1 MRLSFKNKLWHLKKT
16 NNGFAIPQVLILGV
30 GVAIAV
36 SGLMSASILSLT
48 GSKIKRQE
56 LISKASSYSGV
67 TILRSL
73 LNDSSQKGLFHY
85 FWLINSGA
93 ERSSEYN
100 NFVDPVPNPS
110 QEYWSDDE
118 WCKGSNNCF
127 GRQKAPVCTPG
138 QQIDWRKMISS
149 YSTLFQQS
157 PISVAENSNN
167 SRRDFNQVFNFI
179 STKYIGTEKNG
190 TSSML
195 LEGLAMSNNENEQT
209 ASNKLRVNIKVIS
222 ETPEEG
228 FGFLSIGE
236 NQLDSIAD
244 PIGTGPNSLFL
255 GNLNITP
262 TSGAKGSIIWRRNL
276 DANSECDNLIE
287 EAKGNGSSL
296 PEVGNGG
303 IWVQPLGLPKQP
315 RLSNVDDI
323 GILICTPKVIQ
334 REGTSC
340 QLDAGNSKEKVYR
353 IHSLYVKGPGS
364 KFEISTRNDSKIIL
378 EIMGD
383 IDISN
388 GGIFC
393 HKDGLNSCGTG
404 KAENLTI
411 LFKQKTT
418 IEGNKIVCNN
428 IDEFPG
434 GGVRLINNVDFTGY
448 QYPINNNQLPGSSFL
463 IDNTGENESEEFGAF
478 VYGPKTT
485 FLSVLPDPESQ
496 WVQVTNSEE
505 RNNSAGMIVTTR
517 GSYGWIKNTLGES
530 FKDKMVSIVLT
541 PNGKIIPYLGQKTLS
556 VSNDDESIDI
566 EIIGVGNKIDSLPI
580 GSKLNP
586 SADKVFL
593 IYDKSSQSYYLRTFD
608 VINANPENQISS
620 EFSYPRAF
628 AKMNARSDQ
637 THIELTEGIESS
649 ESINL
654 LEIFNIKLQKS
665 TPTLVRNFSGA
676 TWVKTLCF
684 DSNGQKNWRFSKEF
698 IDKLRLRHGDN
709 FNYGVRYY
717 KGRSIILWDNLRDFN
732 S

>member
-93 ERSSEYN
+93 ERSSQYN
-100 NFVDPVPNPS
+100 NFIDPVPNPS

-138 QQIDWRKMISS
+138 QQIDWSKMISS

-628 AKMNARSDQ
+628 AKINARSDQ